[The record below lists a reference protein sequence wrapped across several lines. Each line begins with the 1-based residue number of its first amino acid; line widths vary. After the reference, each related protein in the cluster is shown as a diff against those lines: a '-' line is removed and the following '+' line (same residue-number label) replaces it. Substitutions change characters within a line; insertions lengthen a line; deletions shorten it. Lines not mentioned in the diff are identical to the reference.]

1 MKFIFFLIPLLIF
14 LPSCEFQKRQEKLN
28 KKEEDL
34 KQWEQQLS
42 LTEDSLQLQ
51 AAELAKREMFLDSTK
66 LIAIDTLSAIYPQV
80 PGIWNVLMKC
90 TETTCSGSA
99 VGDTKIEQ
107 WEISFSNN
115 TIVAKAMSDNKL
127 LRIYSGSFT
136 GNAFELSSQQENV
149 TTQQGAKMFVRLQTS
164 KENQMTG
171 QREISRPE
179 GCRIV
184 YALELSKQ

>member
-1 MKFIFFLIPLLIF
+1 MKFILFLIPLLIF
-14 LPSCEFQKRQEKLN
+14 LPSCEFKERREKLN
-28 KKEEDL
+28 QKEEEL

-42 LTEDSLQLQ
+42 LKKDSLQLQ

-66 LIAIDTLSAIYPQV
+66 LITIDTLSALYPRV

-99 VGDTKIEQ
+99 VGDTKKEQ

-149 TTQQGAKMFVRLQTS
+149 TTQQGAKMFVRLQTG

-179 GCRIV
+179 DCRIV

>member
-1 MKFIFFLIPLLIF
+1 MKVFYLLITLF
-14 LPSCEFQKRQEKLN
+14 IILPSCEIQKRQETLN
-28 KKEEDL
+28 KKEDDL

-42 LTEDSLQLQ
+42 LKEDSLQLK
-51 AAELAKREMFLDSTK
+51 AAELAKRETLLDSTK
-66 LIAIDTLSAIYPQV
+66 LNAIDTLSVLYPQV
-80 PGIWNVLMKC
+80 PGIWNVSMKC

-99 VGDTKIEQ
+99 VGDTKKEQ
-107 WEISFSNN
+107 WEISFQNN

-149 TTQQGAKMFVRLQTS
+149 ATQQGAKMFVRLQTN

-179 GCRIV
+179 ECRIV